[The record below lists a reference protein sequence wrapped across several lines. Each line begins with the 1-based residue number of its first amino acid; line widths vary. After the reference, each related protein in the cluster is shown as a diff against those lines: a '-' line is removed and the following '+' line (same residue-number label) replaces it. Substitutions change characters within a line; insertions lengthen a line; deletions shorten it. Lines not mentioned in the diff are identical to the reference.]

1 VEYTNGDLDLG
12 VRFLDFRVQ
21 RGKPGEPRT
30 VLVQRAHVVASM
42 STRAGLAAPLQEDP
56 EPDPAA
62 PAAPAAAEETPPAP
76 PPAEP
81 AAPAVDPVPRPASGG
96 PASAP
101 QSALVDTQPLG
112 LAARLASAGELSML
126 GAAHQQSGLAH
137 HPALGHALRGVSAP
151 AAPQSASSLAV
162 TAAPRGLASQ
172 SFSPTATPTAE
183 QLAALDQL
191 LAMHSPST
199 PRDWA
204 TLMQLQQHL
213 GDVSAAV
220 AFATAAQGAA
230 AGPPPQQQH
239 GIAAAGLGGLQQ
251 QGLPSGL
258 GRPGSGETMP
268 ARPIPVRPV
277 PRSMSAADPWRHAN
291 GLQRGHDEQSPS
303 PAAADSLRSAS
314 AGGFHP
320 AAAQARNGRPPLG
333 GGAAGG
339 AAGHPLASA
348 DLNRGSAGADL
359 SVSPPAAANVRPSP
373 FQHPLLTVEHQ
384 DAKAAAFGGRKAEPS
399 AMTLQDPS
407 PGAVSGAQLPPTSSG
422 AEALQRP
429 GSGGITINSGVPPLS
444 SSPFR
449 GSGRLNGFGGRYGS
463 AGGANRGSFLAEQ
476 PALPITRPT
485 VTSGSGDLD
494 RLLNAMPGMHS
505 VGSGGRVPVST
516 GSPVGS
522 GLSSPPLLPRK
533 GSATSGLDSAA
544 PEQHARQPWQETKA
558 AAPGAAE
565 NGIPASSAT
574 PNGLLA
580 QSAEVTLPPCSLDQ
594 MPLNCP
600 ILDSQPCLHQCPSKC
615 QMFRPA
621 KTTICDTRPN
631 NKRRLMR
638 LNACRWL
645 RPRWTL
651 RPATEPQTLLW
662 RRRVRHQSRHRRPPP
677 WQATSCRPCS
687 RRAAG

>member
-1 VEYTNGDLDLG
+1 MEYTNGDLDLG

-42 STRAGLAAPLQEDP
+42 STRAGLAAPLQDP
-56 EPDPAA
+56 EPDPVA
-62 PAAPAAAEETPPAP
+62 PAVAAAAEETPLAP
-76 PPAEP
+76 SPAEM
-81 AAPAVDPVPRPASGG
+81 AAPVEDPVVPRPASGG

-101 QSALVDTQPLG
+101 QSVLVDTQPLG

-151 AAPQSASSLAV
+151 AAPQSASLAAP
-162 TAAPRGLASQ
+162 AAPRGLASQ

-220 AFATAAQGAA
+220 AFAAAAQGAA

-239 GIAAAGLGGLQQ
+239 GVAASGGMGAMGGGMQQ

-258 GRPGSGETMP
+258 GRPGSGDMMP

-333 GGAAGG
+333 GGGAAG
-339 AAGHPLASA
+339 AAGHPLAAA
-348 DLNRGSAGADL
+348 DLNRGGAAADL
-359 SVSPPAAANVRPSP
+359 SVSPPAAAAVRPSP
-373 FQHPLLTVEHQ
+373 FQHPLLAVEHQ
-384 DAKAAAFGGRKAEPS
+384 DANKPAPPFGSRKAEPS
-399 AMTLQDPS
+399 AMALQDPS
-407 PGAVSGAQLPPTSSG
+407 PPGVSGAQLPPTSSSG
-422 AEALQRP
+422 AEPLQRP
-429 GSGGITINSGVPPLS
+429 GSGGVTINSGVPPLS

-463 AGGANRGSFLAEQ
+463 AGGASRGSFLAEQ

-494 RLLNAMPGMHS
+494 RLLNTMPGMHS
-505 VGSGGRVPVST
+505 VGSGGRAPPVST

-533 GSATSGLDSAA
+533 GSATSGLVESAA
-544 PEQHARQPWQETKA
+544 PLEQHTALQPWQQESKPA
-558 AAPGAAE
+558 EPGAALE
-565 NGIPASSAT
+565 NGIPASAIT
-574 PNGLLA
+574 PNGILA
-580 QSAEVTLPPCSLDQ
+580 QSAEVTLPPSSLCQ
-594 MPLNCP
+594 MSLTITSLN
-600 ILDSQPCLHQCPSKC
+600 SQPCPHRL
-615 QMFRPA
+615 
-621 KTTICDTRPN
+621 PN
-631 NKRRLMR
+631 CSMCRLP
-638 LNACRWL
+638 NDY
-645 RPRWTL
+645 
-651 RPATEPQTLLW
+651 
-662 RRRVRHQSRHRRPPP
+662 V
-677 WQATSCRPCS
+677 
-687 RRAAG
+687 